1 MKEIS
6 PVKWTVFF
14 VGTLL
19 LAVLLLGGCTNLTP
33 VDPQPTPVTPPQQ
46 APGTTDLKVTYNYNN
61 TGKVQLSA
69 NNLALKVGQKLT
81 LEPAPGLSANTRFVS
96 SGEYFIGNVMRQETD
111 GEQSNKVVFTAI
123 NPGKGI
129 LSVIPNTNETDRAVD
144 LVVTVQQ

>member
-19 LAVLLLGGCTNLTP
+19 LVVLLLGGCTNLTP
-33 VDPQPTPVTPPQQ
+33 VDPQPTPTIPPKQVTEI
-46 APGTTDLKVTYNYNN
+46 ADLKVTYNYSD

-69 NNLALKVGQKLT
+69 NNLVLKVGQKLT
-81 LEPAPGLSANTRFVS
+81 LEPAPGLSTNTRFVS

-111 GEQSNKVVFTAI
+111 GAESNKVVFTAI

-144 LVVTVQQ
+144 LVVTVQ